1 MRIPTTEQIRNLE
14 SSWIKKC
21 DAQWG
26 QVLMEIAGR
35 GAAIRALRL
44 WQESPGHVI
53 IVCGR
58 GNNGGDALVVARY
71 LTLWGVPV
79 SVWVVTRQKDGT
91 DEHTKSGSTGSRK
104 RRAASIDVAEN
115 ESAQATESL
124 MSTNESNVNQRIL
137 QSLNIP
143 VRTIDETSI
152 GTPYDEEG
160 DVSDSSDP
168 AVDRLFVGA
177 SLIVD
182 GLFGTGLDREVEGI
196 YARVI
201 DSINRSG
208 KRVLSIDMPSGV
220 NSENGQIMGTAV
232 RADRTVTFGYL
243 KPGHLC
249 HPGATLAGDLAIID
263 IGLPELPE
271 CKPDIN
277 LATVEVIREILPLRP
292 LDAHK
297 GTFGHVL
304 TIAGSVGMA
313 GAAMLSSMS
322 ALKIGAGVCYLAT
335 PLSVLAYLPAG
346 EVIYRPMKE
355 TSKGSLSYEA
365 LSDLREELE
374 KVKAVIIGPGLTTD
388 AETSKVVCEL
398 LQEIQ
403 CPCIVDADALNALAA
418 HGAKLPENSQD
429 FIFTP
434 HPGELSRLLNCNTHD
449 IQADRVGKAIEAAQ
463 KFGCTIVLKGAKSVV
478 ANADGEVFINPTGNP
493 GMATAGSGDVLS
505 GIIGG
510 LLSQRVDPFQ
520 AAVAGT
526 YVHGRAGD
534 LLAQEL
540 DESGITAGD
549 LQRILPFAMTSVKE
563 GEHSEFES
571 TLLSS
576 GAEYS

>member
-1 MRIPTTEQIRNLE
+1 
-14 SSWIKKC
+14 
-21 DAQWG
+21 
-26 QVLMEIAGR
+26 MEIAGR

-44 WQESPGHVI
+44 WQESPGHVV

-58 GNNGGDALVVARY
+58 GNNGGDGLVVARY

-79 SVWVVTRQKDGT
+79 SVWVVSSPKEGSEERTQT
-91 DEHTKSGSTGSRK
+91 SSSGSRN
-104 RRAASIDVAEN
+104 RRTSSVAGVAEN
-115 ESAQATESL
+115 DAIEAAESI
-124 MSTNESNVNQRIL
+124 MSTSESNVNQRIL
-137 QSLNIP
+137 QSLGIP

-160 DVSDSSDP
+160 SDLDSSDP
-168 AVDRLFVGA
+168 AVDRLLVGA

-182 GLFGTGLDREVEGI
+182 GLFGTGLTRNVEGI
-196 YARVI
+196 YARLI

-208 KRVLSIDMPSGV
+208 KRVLSIDVPSGV
-220 NSENGQIMGTAV
+220 NSDTGQVMGTAV

-243 KPGHLC
+243 KPGHVC

-277 LATVEVIREILPLRP
+277 LSTVEVIREILPLRP

-313 GAAMLSSMS
+313 GAAILSSMS
-322 ALKIGAGVCYLAT
+322 ALKIGSGVCYLAT
-335 PLSVLAYLPAG
+335 PRSVLPYLSAG
-346 EVIYRPMKE
+346 EVIYKPMKE
-355 TSKGSLSYEA
+355 TEKGSLSYEA
-365 LSDLREELE
+365 LAELREELE
-374 KVKAVIIGPGLTTD
+374 KVKALIIGPGLTTD
-388 AETSKVVCEL
+388 PETSKLVCEL
-398 LQEIQ
+398 LQDVE

-418 HGAKLPENSQD
+418 HGAKLPEGSDN
-429 FIFTP
+429 FVFTP
-434 HPGELSRLLNCNTHD
+434 HPGELSRLLNCDIHE
-449 IQADRVGKAIEAAQ
+449 IQADRIGKTLQAAKQ
-463 KFGCTIVLKGAKSVV
+463 FGCTIVLKGAKSVI

-510 LLSQRVDPFQ
+510 LLSQRVDPFH
-520 AAVAGT
+520 AAVAGA

-549 LQRILPFAMTSVKE
+549 LQRMLPFAMTSVKE
-563 GEHSEFES
+563 GERSEIEA
-571 TLLSS
+571 TLLSC
-576 GAEYS
+576 GPEYS